1 MIRVLVVDDHPVVR
15 SGLSHALSSA
25 RDITI
30 VGEAGSSDEAVKKL
44 ASVSCDVMLLDINMP
59 GKSGV
64 DALHEL
70 RQAHPAVRVLM
81 LSMYPEE
88 QYASPLLKAGAA
100 GYIMK
105 DADPQQLMSAIRT
118 VAAGRRFVSERYAG
132 VLADQY
138 LGGHERAPHETLSAR
153 EHQTFLLIAQGES
166 ISEIARSLSLS
177 VKTISTF
184 RTNILRKMNLA
195 KNTDLTRYALQR
207 GLIDIGI
214 APRALAGKGK

>member
-15 SGLSHALSSA
+15 TGLSHALSSA

-30 VGEAGSSDEAVKKL
+30 VGEVASSDEAIKKL
-44 ASVSCDVMLLDINMP
+44 ASVGCDVMLLDINMP

-70 RQAHPAVRVLM
+70 RQTHPAVRVLM

-88 QYASPLLKAGAA
+88 QFAGPLMKAGAA
-100 GYIMK
+100 GYITK

-118 VAAGRRFVSERYAG
+118 VAAGRRFVSERYAE
-132 VLADQY
+132 VLADRY
-138 LGGHERAPHETLSAR
+138 LGGHERPLHEKLSAR

-166 ISEIARSLSLS
+166 VSVIAGKLSLS

-184 RTNILRKMNLA
+184 RASILRKMGMD
-195 KNTDLTRYALQR
+195 KNTDLTRYAIQH
-207 GLIDIGI
+207 GLIEMPI
-214 APRALAGKGK
+214 APNVRR